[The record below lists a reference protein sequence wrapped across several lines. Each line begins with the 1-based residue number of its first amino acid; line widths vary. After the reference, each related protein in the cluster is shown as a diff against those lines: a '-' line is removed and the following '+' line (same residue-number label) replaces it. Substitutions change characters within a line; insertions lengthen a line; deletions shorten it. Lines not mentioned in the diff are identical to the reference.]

1 MTLVSYDKKIGI
13 GPVGGVGTASR
24 EPEYLVFLQKSVA
37 RYRWHVVTSYGRR
50 VLITAA
56 CARMP
61 PDRGKALGS
70 AAVAVGPEVSYDEIR
85 RRLMVGLRWKI
96 DITAANATAA
106 SIAFSVA

>member
-1 MTLVSYDKKIGI
+1 
-13 GPVGGVGTASR
+13 
-24 EPEYLVFLQKSVA
+24 
-37 RYRWHVVTSYGRR
+37 
-50 VLITAA
+50 
-56 CARMP
+56 MP

-85 RRLMVGLRWKI
+85 LRLMVGLRWKI